1 MPTELAGLLGRWSGG
16 SGPLYKQLR
25 DALLELL
32 ETGSLQTGMTLPP
45 ERKLAAALSVSRNTV
60 AAAYAELRSM
70 GWIDARQGAGTT
82 ITALRYSPVGGHRAN
97 GLFATLMR
105 EHPDVVDL
113 TIAVPEAA
121 PVVTEVLG
129 EPGRFIDPEA
139 LTRGHGYEPRGD
151 PDLRQAM
158 ADTLTANGLPTTSDQ
173 MLITT
178 GAQQAISL
186 LFRGL
191 ARPGDLIGIEEVSFP
206 GAIDTMAVAGARPIP
221 IEMTDDGLDP
231 DHLERVITEVNP
243 RLLYLVPTF
252 HNPTGTLLS
261 GERRERVAAMI
272 AKHQMTTVDDLT
284 LAELDF
290 GTPAPPPLAALQP
303 DAPIISIG
311 SMSKVFWGGLRIG
324 WLRAQPNIVNH
335 LVGLKTAADLGT
347 AVPMQRLACA
357 MLASYDETRQWRN
370 ERLTESLTRTV
381 EALKAQ
387 LPTWEWQM
395 PLGGPHLWLKLPD
408 TDAVAFS
415 HRLMQSGVAVVP
427 GPLLTV
433 DGESATDRIRMPYY
447 LPAAELELAI
457 ERMAQT
463 FNRSDRSLSA

>member
-1 MPTELAGLLGRWSGG
+1 MQSDLVGLLGPWSGG
-16 SGPLYKQLR
+16 NGPLYKQLR

-60 AAAYAELRSM
+60 AAAYAELRAM

-82 ITALRYSPVGGHRAN
+82 ITALGYSPVGGHRAN
-97 GLFATLMR
+97 GLFATLIR
-105 EHPDVVDL
+105 DHPDVVDL

-121 PVVTEVLG
+121 PVVTDVLA
-129 EPGRFIDPEA
+129 EPRRFIAAEA

-151 PDLRQAM
+151 SELRSAM
-158 ADTLTANGLPTTSDQ
+158 AATLTANGLDSTPDQ
-173 MLITT
+173 MLITS

-186 LFRGL
+186 VFRGL
-191 ARPGDLIGIEEVSFP
+191 VRPGDLIGIEEVSFP
-206 GAIDTMAVAGARPIP
+206 GAIDTMAVAGARPVP
-221 IEMTDDGLDP
+221 IMMTDDGLDP
-231 DHLERVITEVNP
+231 DHLEQVITKHKP

-252 HNPTGTLLS
+252 HNPTGTLLT
-261 GERRERVAAMI
+261 GERRARVAALI
-272 AKHQMTTVDDLT
+272 AEHQVTTVDDLT

-290 GTPAPPPLAALQP
+290 GTPAPPPLATLEP

-347 AVPMQRLACA
+347 AAPIQRMACA
-357 MLASYDETRQWRN
+357 MLDSYDETRAWRN
-370 ERLTESLTRTV
+370 EQLSESLTRTI
-381 EALKAQ
+381 EALRSQ
-387 LPTWEWQM
+387 LPTWEWQL

-408 TDAVAFS
+408 TDAMAFS
-415 HRLMQSGVAVVP
+415 HRLLQAGVAVVP

-447 LPAAELELAI
+447 LPAAQLELAI
-457 ERMAQT
+457 ERMALT
-463 FNRSDRSLSA
+463 FDH